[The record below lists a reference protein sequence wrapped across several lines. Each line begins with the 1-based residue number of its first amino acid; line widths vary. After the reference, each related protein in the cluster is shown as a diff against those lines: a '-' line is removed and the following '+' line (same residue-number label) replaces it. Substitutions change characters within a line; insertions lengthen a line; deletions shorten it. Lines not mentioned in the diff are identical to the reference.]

1 MDDILRRAEEKTRQA
16 FEVMGELDLLTRWS
30 RCGRPSLL
38 GAVSFG
44 LVVDR
49 DIDLNICSRDPSI
62 ERGFEV
68 ISEIA
73 SLPGVVKI
81 RYSNCLD
88 TIDQGLYWQIRY
100 RGRRG
105 HTWRVDNWL
114 VSEDHPHAG
123 LLEDLVE
130 RMPKILTTEHRK
142 AILQIKESAEPNS
155 RARGIDIY
163 EAVIEHGVRSPGEF
177 ADWLGD
183 GKRPVISLWLPA
195 AASQVKRDAKDH
207 SR

>member
-1 MDDILRRAEEKTRQA
+1 MNDVLRRAEEKTRQA
-16 FEVMGELDLLTRWS
+16 YEMIEELGLLRRWS

-38 GAVSFG
+38 GAVTYG

-49 DIDLNICSRDPSI
+49 DIDLNIYSGDPSI
-62 ERGFEV
+62 QNGFEV
-68 ISEIA
+68 ISDIA
-73 SLPGVVKI
+73 SLPGVAKI

-88 TIDQGLYWQIRY
+88 TIDQGLYWQIQCRS
-100 RGRRG
+100 RRG
-105 HTWRVDNWL
+105 DAWRVDNWL

-123 LLEDLVE
+123 LLEELAE

-177 ADWLGD
+177 ADWLRTST
-183 GKRPVISLWLPA
+183 RPEISQWLPTA
-195 AASQVKRDAKDH
+195 
-207 SR
+207 